1 MVWGIHTI
9 AGILPFAVEN
19 YCNLNTVGKFFTFFL
34 SCLVIPTL
42 KFNCLVQLKKSINF
56 LLYMRDFIKHEKIE
70 MNMIFPCS
78 YSTYTEIYIST
89 HCIFFTTF
97 CNKKV
102 KIISNEFSHK

>member
-42 KFNCLVQLKKSINF
+42 KFNCLVQLKKIYQLST
-56 LLYMRDFIKHEKIE
+56 LYEGL
-70 MNMIFPCS
+70 
-78 YSTYTEIYIST
+78 YQT
-89 HCIFFTTF
+89 
-97 CNKKV
+97 
-102 KIISNEFSHK
+102 